1 MTLIICKRIDCMYIF
16 QRVDK
21 DYQCGRI
28 YIGIGQDKKCDTYM
42 QMPEQTVEADAQICP
57 NCNKPILGN
66 PIFCI
71 WCAEEKNH
79 TD

>member
-1 MTLIICKRIDCMYIF
+1 MTLIICKRIDCMYIK

-42 QMPEQTVEADAQICP
+42 QMPEQAVEVDAEKLCKICGQGQGISHN
-57 NCNKPILGN
+57 NCIIIGM
-66 PIFCI
+66 
-71 WCAEEKNH
+71 H
-79 TD
+79 R